1 MSIGHHAGNLR
12 KPRIVSADTMYS
24 AIMDSGIVPFCEN
37 PIAGYSVEEMTHPSY
52 WFDGDADVLG
62 PWDWKIDCVQSG
74 DILYGKFLCGGKA
87 AFATFEWYRE
97 LRNYRRS
104 LSKYAL
110 APGPQTAVMDYVA
123 EHGAITVK
131 EVRGLLGVK
140 KSAADALLT
149 RLQMQCRLVIGDLVR
164 VYRGADLHY
173 SGWQI
178 ASFCRPED
186 LAGSGG
192 FPGAPAGF
200 PFAGP
205 DDSLECS
212 HSPSESFKILS
223 AHITEL
229 TGETSSSLIAK
240 ILG

>member
-1 MSIGHHAGNLR
+1 
-12 KPRIVSADTMYS
+12 
-24 AIMDSGIVPFCEN
+24 
-37 PIAGYSVEEMTHPSY
+37 MTHPSY

-74 DILYGKFLCGGKA
+74 DILYGKYLCGGKA

-97 LRNYRRS
+97 LRNYRQS

-110 APGPQTAVMDYVA
+110 QPGPQTLVMDYVN

-164 VYRGADLHY
+164 VYRGEDLHY
-173 SGWQI
+173 SGWQV
-178 ASFCRPED
+178 ASFCKPED
-186 LAGSGG
+186 RAGSGG

-200 PFAGP
+200 PFAG
-205 DDSLECS
+205 DTDSLECS
-212 HSPSESFKILS
+212 HSPSESYKILS
-223 AHITEL
+223 AHITDL